1 VLVTAGLVMPRE
13 ICEGTNPGQGPVS
26 DVEEGREMDFNFT
39 KEHEMFRA
47 EVRKFVQRE
56 LPPLVPIMENNQF
69 PHEIRKKMAE
79 FGFYGILFPK
89 EYGGQEGD
97 YTMLVIA
104 MEEIAKEL
112 PALAIHVQLSAV
124 AGDEFRKYGTEKQ
137 KQEWLVPLI
146 KGEHIVCF
154 AFTEPDTGSDPGML
168 KTTAI
173 PTNGKYV
180 INGAKRF
187 ITHATMAKACL
198 TFAKEPNGDISLF
211 IVPLQNAGVSFG
223 PIEDKLGLR
232 GTILSDIYYDNVEI
246 PEENLLGSH
255 GGKFNELKDAM
266 ILGKMCLSAQ
276 CLGIMEACLEES
288 VKYAENR
295 FQRGRP
301 ISTFLSIRTHVAEMA
316 SKIEACRWLLY
327 HNAWLS
333 DNKMNNIREAA
344 INKLFITQ
352 TAVEVVRS
360 AVQIHGPYGIC
371 KQYKVERLFRDGK
384 MYELLEGTSEVQ
396 RELIARRVIGRPSN
410 LLG

>member
-1 VLVTAGLVMPRE
+1 
-13 ICEGTNPGQGPVS
+13 
-26 DVEEGREMDFNFT
+26 
-39 KEHEMFRA
+39 
-47 EVRKFVQRE
+47 
-56 LPPLVPIMENNQF
+56 
-69 PHEIRKKMAE
+69 
-79 FGFYGILFPK
+79 
-89 EYGGQEGD
+89 
-97 YTMLVIA
+97 
-104 MEEIAKEL
+104 
-112 PALAIHVQLSAV
+112 
-124 AGDEFRKYGTEKQ
+124 
-137 KQEWLVPLI
+137 
-146 KGEHIVCF
+146 
-154 AFTEPDTGSDPGML
+154 L
-168 KTTAI
+168 KTTAT

-301 ISTFLSIRTHVAEMA
+301 ISTFLSIRTHIAEMA

-333 DNKMNNIREAA
+333 DNKINNIREAA